1 MNSGRPFVCREA
13 ASQTGAAEEQG
24 RPKRAAPQNSAFLPH
39 QLYPPCPPLAY
50 LLNPPCAFAAP
61 AAVPAAGA
69 TLMSRQTLG
78 TVLARMLPEHS

>member
-1 MNSGRPFVCREA
+1 MKFRQAIVCREA
-13 ASQTGAAEEQG
+13 ASQTGAAEAEG

-39 QLYPPCPPLAY
+39 QLHPPCPPLAY

-78 TVLARMLPEHS
+78 TVLARMLPKHS